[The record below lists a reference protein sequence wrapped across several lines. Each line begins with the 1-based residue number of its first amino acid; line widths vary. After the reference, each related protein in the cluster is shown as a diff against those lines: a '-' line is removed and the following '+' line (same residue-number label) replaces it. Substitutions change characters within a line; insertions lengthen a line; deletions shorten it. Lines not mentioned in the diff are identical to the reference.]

1 MGLSVGISKSYEH
14 FHDTVFITN
23 EIKYDSPKSSNMQ
36 PIFPSPGY
44 PQKCLLPLLCSDQQP
59 NESTFCHDSWVSLF
73 LKKNYSIEVDL
84 RCCANFCNSKSDLVI
99 PIYAV
104 FFIFIFFSTVVVTEY

>member
-1 MGLSVGISKSYEH
+1 MTLG
-14 FHDTVFITN
+14 
-23 EIKYDSPKSSNMQ
+23 
-36 PIFPSPGY
+36 
-44 PQKCLLPLLCSDQQP
+44 
-59 NESTFCHDSWVSLF
+59 SLFF

-84 RCCANFCNSKSDLVI
+84 RCCANFCNSESDLVI